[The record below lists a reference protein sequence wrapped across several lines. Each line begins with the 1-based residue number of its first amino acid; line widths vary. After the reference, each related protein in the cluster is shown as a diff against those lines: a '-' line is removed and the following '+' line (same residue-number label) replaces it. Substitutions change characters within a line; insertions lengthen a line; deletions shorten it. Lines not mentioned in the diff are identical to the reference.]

1 MKRFAIIVLFT
12 LLFCSCTVDREK
24 YGPVTVRL
32 INHTEQT
39 LIFSIIDNGGDSR
52 FYPVDRFTLNPG
64 EEYSQTQ
71 NHIGSYEPVIIAPAS
86 MDIDWNGKCI
96 SLNYD
101 CAVKRNPCRSDNWR
115 RYSNQRKYGPGVF
128 FEFEVFQEDL
138 KQWFEVE

>member
-71 NHIGSYEPVIIAPAS
+71 NHIGSYEPVIIATKLEGKSPLNK
-86 MDIDWNGKCI
+86 IGNGFAYVSDSNNKGLKSAKDVSVGDELTI
-96 SLNYD
+96 SLKD
-101 CAVKRNPCRSDNWR
+101 GIIKSQISDIKER
-115 RYSNQRKYGPGVF
+115 V
-128 FEFEVFQEDL
+128 
-138 KQWFEVE
+138 